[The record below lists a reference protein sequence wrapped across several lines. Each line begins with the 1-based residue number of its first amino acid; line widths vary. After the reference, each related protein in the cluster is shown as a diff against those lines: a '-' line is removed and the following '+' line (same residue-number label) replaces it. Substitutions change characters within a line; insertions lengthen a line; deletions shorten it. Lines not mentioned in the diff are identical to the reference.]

1 MWSAIGG
8 SHVSDR
14 LPRPRASKHVIIRD
28 EKSEG
33 SYFVLRLQAVIRFYH
48 NLLGSYFIHI
58 MY

>member
-14 LPRPRASKHVIIRD
+14 LPRPRASKHVIRD

-33 SYFVLRLQAVIRFYH
+33 SYFVLRLQAVNTI
-48 NLLGSYFIHI
+48 LP
-58 MY
+58 